1 MDSNEETR
9 KIHVNDP
16 SQLLE
21 AKEEIYVSSRQHS
34 NNHGGSSHV
43 NDSWTCRYCGWVYP
57 NPRPSAKH
65 RRHHK
70 KHCGKLKEL
79 VVEVNFQKGGS
90 SDDTSSGEEE
100 KEHIQ
105 DHFPVV
111 EAPNLSDCKK
121 GSYLRKSAEDH
132 GSISLQSTS
141 ESKDGPTATDGK
153 ISGLYSGG
161 ELKHTVSPLQQ
172 SAHGCRLGQAIEPDI
187 QTADPCN
194 SKEVG
199 NLQIKEA
206 TLNRDAV
213 ESDIID
219 LSCLL
224 ETSHKKSS
232 KVMSPEPLL
241 AISHVKGEMMHD
253 FHVPKVVEPD
263 HVTLPPAKVLDSPCT
278 SISETKGTVT
288 FPDPLEETFLINVTP
303 VSISSS
309 SEPINKFKRTPVED
323 TVEASTKHQL
333 SSSAKAPSST
343 IPREVESLQNIDG
356 PVQFSTFSGFPK
368 AETGPKENVIVD
380 SFAETLQMDS
390 QHRMKSIPLES
401 ESEASVN
408 NPITISLMN
417 TTDLNISDSLKE
429 IDLFLNSTEK
439 EIPVEA
445 INEWEGLQ
453 NQGTCANRTSSGSID
468 IVNTD
473 EGELPAKG
481 KSIIVTS
488 SSNSDRTSH
497 ELPLYSEN
505 LNTSQT
511 GLQTKEVSSLPAEDN
526 TVTDVIS
533 GMPKCPEASCLSDDS
548 AIQPSCPAKVS
559 DGEKTSELG
568 VSLNDLEK
576 AVTSAQKFHP
586 EEKPTDDVNSKGL
599 FLDDKPT
606 ISVSS
611 SGPEATTLALPTGE
625 VSETVDVLTTAKDFH
640 SSGFHKQNDSNGAAI
655 VDKDAEVKAADGD
668 SVVKEFRNWE
678 VKDNASFRRDS
689 GSYDLA
695 ADQIDNVKKAESTDD
710 TLSTTKNLERNL
722 NEPGIE
728 NKDEESKAS
737 VVDFVLEESQK
748 WEGKDNTSFGM
759 DSRPCD
765 LGAGEVGNSEKVDSS
780 ADILSTAKDP
790 DSLSLHK
797 ASSLS
802 EPAFVIKDAKVKAT
816 DADPLLEESQNW
828 EIKDNAL
835 SGKGFAPHILAA
847 NEMASF
853 GKTEFKGIM
862 FTGKDVD
869 LASLHKESNS
879 NESAIVHKDAKAKD
893 ANADSVP
900 EESQKWEA
908 KDNTTSGKDSRFH
921 SLCADEMDDF
931 TKAEFAS
938 NISST
943 AKDPYLSSR
952 HELSTL
958 NDPAFVNKEAKIKYT
973 KDSALEES
981 HKWEDEDNTSSGR
994 DFQPDNLGVDKI
1006 DSSEKA
1012 KNTAVISS
1020 TANDPESSSL
1030 RDERDLNYP
1039 ALNKDAE
1046 LGVTYSDSVLKES
1059 QKVETSSG
1067 REFGP
1072 HSLDSDEMDSFKRAE
1087 SEFSAF
1093 SEFASSSRKLSDS
1106 PEIFEDA
1113 QDVFDGYSICDG
1125 MEMDESLDGSHQ
1137 DTHAYIEEVQA
1148 CRRPSG

>member
-1 MDSNEETR
+1 MYHEGSWICPRCGWRYPNPHPSAKHRRSHKKHCGKLEGFELKPEVHRGGSSDEASSDDGDHVDKENLMYNSPQISHGISKPSESNIIPVIDESKGLQSKDLSFSKEILLNGSEAQISIHRITDSFDVRSEILACESSRSKDCTQAFISESHISEDLPSNAKVVEASTSLQDDNLLGNTQNTSQERKDAAIKDQPSETANIVASNSLEGHNDAGFPASPEKVDFAPQSSSCRFEQGNIECHKDSVLTAAVHERIGSIPSLRDSSKDIKEKSLVLLPNMDSNEETR

-206 TLNRDAV
+206 TLNR
-213 ESDIID
+213 
-219 LSCLL
+219 
-224 ETSHKKSS
+224 
-232 KVMSPEPLL
+232 
-241 AISHVKGEMMHD
+241 
-253 FHVPKVVEPD
+253 
-263 HVTLPPAKVLDSPCT
+263 
-278 SISETKGTVT
+278 
-288 FPDPLEETFLINVTP
+288 
-303 VSISSS
+303 
-309 SEPINKFKRTPVED
+309 
-323 TVEASTKHQL
+323 
-333 SSSAKAPSST
+333 
-343 IPREVESLQNIDG
+343 
-356 PVQFSTFSGFPK
+356 
-368 AETGPKENVIVD
+368 
-380 SFAETLQMDS
+380 
-390 QHRMKSIPLES
+390 
-401 ESEASVN
+401 
-408 NPITISLMN
+408 
-417 TTDLNISDSLKE
+417 
-429 IDLFLNSTEK
+429 
-439 EIPVEA
+439 
-445 INEWEGLQ
+445 
-453 NQGTCANRTSSGSID
+453 
-468 IVNTD
+468 
-473 EGELPAKG
+473 
-481 KSIIVTS
+481 
-488 SSNSDRTSH
+488 
-497 ELPLYSEN
+497 
-505 LNTSQT
+505 
-511 GLQTKEVSSLPAEDN
+511 
-526 TVTDVIS
+526 

-1137 DTHAYIEEVQA
+1137 DTHAYIEVQA